1 MKKNRSWAW
10 DLFHVMLDNS
20 RNFSSVILYFNI
32 FQSCISENKE
42 SERFDEILGLYSRT
56 LSDIS
61 ITFSVSNELTSQ
73 INFLTD
79 MGKIFK

>member
-1 MKKNRSWAW
+1 
-10 DLFHVMLDNS
+10 MLDNS

>member
-1 MKKNRSWAW
+1 
-10 DLFHVMLDNS
+10 MLDNS

-42 SERFDEILGLYSRT
+42 SGRFHEILGLYSLT

-61 ITFSVSNELTSQ
+61 IAFSVSNE
-73 INFLTD
+73 
-79 MGKIFK
+79 

>member
-1 MKKNRSWAW
+1 MG
-10 DLFHVMLDNS
+10 LVHVMLDNS

-42 SERFDEILGLYSRT
+42 SGRFHEILGLYSFT

-61 ITFSVSNELTSQ
+61 IAFSVSNE
-73 INFLTD
+73 
-79 MGKIFK
+79 